1 MSRFAHLLPAL
12 SVLAA
17 RHAIQK
23 FTDVLE
29 GGEAGLQYYF
39 ERLGF
44 GSQDCRWRLYV
55 LQILGGG
62 RKVENQLQLSFQS

>member
-29 GGEAGLQYYF
+29 GGEAGLQHSK
-39 ERLGF
+39 RLGF
-44 GSQDCRWRLYV
+44 GSQKGRWRLYV
-55 LQILGGG
+55 LQILGGV